1 MQAPQCVCEVLMQIL
16 EMTSGVNTELDD
28 ASALGRRTAGLI
40 GLPGRQVLI
49 VEGNARTRDQLE
61 RSIRDMGFAAT
72 GAGSAETALRY
83 IEQRRFDILVFDVDL
98 PGMNGLEMLHQL
110 RKHGSQIQAILLA
123 STGDLETARKA
134 IHLEVVDYLNK
145 PCSMG
150 SLERA
155 LERARARCPRPRLP
169 EIAEAPQAAR
179 KAALVAPKDESTT
192 SLEEIE
198 QRHILA
204 VLNKNGGRRNA
215 TAAELGISLRKLYY
229 RLGQYQRQG
238 LLP

>member
-1 MQAPQCVCEVLMQIL
+1 MQIL
-16 EMTSGVNTELDD
+16 EMADEVNTQLDD
-28 ASALGRRTAGLI
+28 ASALGQRAARLI

-49 VEGNARTRDQLE
+49 VEGHARTRDQLE

-72 GAGSAETALRY
+72 AAGSAETALRY
-83 IEQRRFDILVFDVDL
+83 IEERRFDILVFDVDL

-123 STGDLETARKA
+123 GTGDLETARKA

-145 PCSMG
+145 PCPMG

-155 LERARARCPRPRLP
+155 LERARVRCPRPRLP
-169 EIAEAPQAAR
+169 EIAETPQPPR
-179 KAALVAPKDESTT
+179 KAVPVAHQDESST

-204 VLNKNGGRRNA
+204 VLNKNGGKRNA

>member
-1 MQAPQCVCEVLMQIL
+1 MQIL
-16 EMTSGVNTELDD
+16 EMTSDVSTELDD

-49 VEGNARTRDQLE
+49 VEGHARTRDQLE

-72 GAGSAETALRY
+72 AIGSAETALRY
-83 IEQRRFDILVFDVDL
+83 IEERRFDIVVFDVDL
-98 PGMNGLEMLHQL
+98 PGINGLEMLSQL
-110 RKHGSQIQAILLA
+110 RKRGSQIQAILLA

-155 LERARARCPRPRLP
+155 LERARSRGPRPRLP
-169 EIAEAPQAAR
+169 EISEALQTPR
-179 KAALVAPKDESTT
+179 KTVTVAQQDASST

-204 VLNKNGGRRNA
+204 VLNKNGGKRNA

>member
-1 MQAPQCVCEVLMQIL
+1 MQIL
-16 EMTSGVNTELDD
+16 EMTSDVSTELDD

-49 VEGNARTRDQLE
+49 VEGHARTRDQLE

-72 GAGSAETALRY
+72 AIGSAETALRY
-83 IEQRRFDILVFDVDL
+83 IEERRFDIVVFDVDL
-98 PGMNGLEMLHQL
+98 PGINGLEMLSQL
-110 RKHGSQIQAILLA
+110 RKRGSQIQAILLA

-155 LERARARCPRPRLP
+155 LERARSRCPRPRLP
-169 EIAEAPQAAR
+169 EISEALQTPR
-179 KAALVAPKDESTT
+179 KTVTVAQQDASST

-204 VLNKNGGRRNA
+204 VLNKNGGKRNA